1 MIEPAS
7 NVREYLTCTIQ
18 DEDYAIDVHRVQ
30 EILPM
35 MWIHRVPE
43 APEYLEGMLNRRGA
57 MVPVI
62 DLAKRIGLQRD
73 SYPPRTR
80 IVLVN
85 LKLTNHNPLSVG
97 LIIDQ
102 VHDIHSFDE
111 SDHKE
116 GVLNQE
122 KTPFLQGVL
131 VNGESMIQI
140 LIPEKMLTPE
150 EQALLQQVSH
160 ERDCHEQ
167 ANEPDSPEPHRNN
180 SQAPGGQA

>member
-1 MIEPAS
+1 MIDPAS

-18 DEDYAIDVHRVQ
+18 DEDYAIDVHSVQ

-43 APEYLEGMLNRRGA
+43 APEYLEGMLNRRGTLI
-57 MVPVI
+57 PVI

-73 SYPPRTR
+73 NYPPRTR

-85 LKLTNHNPLSVG
+85 LNTVSLNQLPVG

-102 VHDIHSFDE
+102 VHDIHCFEE

-116 GVLNQE
+116 GVLNQQ

-150 EQALLQQVSH
+150 EQAFLQEV
-160 ERDCHEQ
+160 RHEQ
-167 ANEPDSPEPHRNN
+167 L
-180 SQAPGGQA
+180 